1 MKTLF
6 GLFFSFFE
14 IGLFGFGGGYAMI
27 PLIQTHLERRDWMSI
42 QEFLDLIA
50 IAEVTPGPIAVNS
63 ATFVGYKVSGVVG
76 SLVATTAVILPSLI
90 IGLLVGRYFKNGN
103 GDTQQN
109 ILKFLKPAVIGLIL
123 GSAYTIGIANIVNL
137 ESFLIFIG
145 VLMLLFFTKLNP
157 IFIII
162 MTGVV
167 GIIFY

>member
-27 PLIQTHLERRDWMSI
+27 PLIQTHLERRGWMSLH
-42 QEFLDLIA
+42 EFLDLIA
-50 IAEVTPGPIAVNS
+50 IAEVTPGPIAINS
-63 ATFVGYKVSGVVG
+63 ATFVGFKVFGLLG

-90 IGLLVGRYFKNGN
+90 IGLLIGRFFKNGN
-103 GDTQQN
+103 GDAQQN
-109 ILKFLKPAVIGLIL
+109 ILKFLKPAVIGLIF

-137 ESFLIFIG
+137 MNFLIFIS
-145 VLMLLFFTKLNP
+145 VLLLLFFTKLNP